1 MLMPTKIIKPVD
13 SIFSISAFVLKAL
26 ESNDMRIDELIEEVN
41 KTYYKEISFDKLVLS
56 LNILY
61 LINKIEL
68 KNEIITIN
76 I

>member
-13 SIFSISAFVLKAL
+13 SILSISAFVIKAL
-26 ESNDMRIDELIEEVN
+26 ESNDMSMDALIEEVN
-41 KTYYKEISFDKLVLS
+41 KTYYKEVSLDKLVLS
-56 LNILY
+56 LNFLY

-68 KNEIITIN
+68 KNEIITIK

>member
-13 SIFSISAFVLKAL
+13 SIFSISAFVIKVL
-26 ESNDMRIDELIEEVN
+26 ESNDMSMDELIEEIN
-41 KTYYKEISFDKLVLS
+41 KTYYKEISLDKLVLS
-56 LNILY
+56 LNFLY

>member
-41 KTYYKEISFDKLVLS
+41 KTYYKEISL
-56 LNILY
+56 
-61 LINKIEL
+61 
-68 KNEIITIN
+68 
-76 I
+76 

>member
-1 MLMPTKIIKPVD
+1 MTP
-13 SIFSISAFVLKAL
+13 ISAFVIKAL
-26 ESNDMRIDELIEEVN
+26 EVNDMSMDELIEEVN
-41 KTYYKEISFDKLVLS
+41 KTYYKEISLDKLVLS
-56 LNILY
+56 LNFLY

>member
-56 LNILY
+56 LNFLY

-68 KNEIITIN
+68 KNERYY
-76 I
+76 

>member
-13 SIFSISAFVLKAL
+13 SIFSISAFVIKVL
-26 ESNDMRIDELIEEVN
+26 ESNDMNLDELNEEVN
-41 KTYYKEISFDKLVLS
+41 KAYYKEISLDKLVLS
-56 LNILY
+56 LNFLY

>member
-13 SIFSISAFVLKAL
+13 SIFSISAYVIKTL
-26 ESNDMRIDELIEEVN
+26 EINDMSMDELFQEVN
-41 KTYYKEISFDKLVLS
+41 EIYYKEISLDKLVLS
-56 LNILY
+56 LNFLY

>member
-41 KTYYKEISFDKLVLS
+41 KTFYKEISFDKLVLS
-56 LNILY
+56 LNFLY

>member
-1 MLMPTKIIKPVD
+1 MPTKIIKPVD
-13 SIFSISAFVLKAL
+13 SIFSISAYVIKTL
-26 ESNDMRIDELIEEVN
+26 EINDMSMDELFQEVN
-41 KTYYKEISFDKLVLS
+41 EIYYKEISLDKLVLS
-56 LNILY
+56 LNFLY

>member
-13 SIFSISAFVLKAL
+13 SIFSISAYVIKAL
-26 ESNDMRIDELIEEVN
+26 EINDMNMDELLQKVN
-41 KTYYKEISFDKLVLS
+41 KIYYKKISLDKLILS
-56 LNILY
+56 LNFLY
-61 LINKIEL
+61 LINKVEF

>member
-41 KTYYKEISFDKLVLS
+41 KIYYKEISFDKLVLS
-56 LNILY
+56 LNFLY

>member
-41 KTYYKEISFDKLVLS
+41 KTYYKEISLNKLVLS
-56 LNILY
+56 LNFLY

>member
-13 SIFSISAFVLKAL
+13 SIFSISAFVIKAL
-26 ESNDMRIDELIEEVN
+26 EVNDMSMDELIEEVN
-41 KTYYKEISFDKLVLS
+41 NTYYKKISLDKLVLS
-56 LNILY
+56 LNFLY
-61 LINKIEL
+61 LINKVDL

>member
-13 SIFSISAFVLKAL
+13 SIFSISAFVIKAL
-26 ESNDMRIDELIEEVN
+26 EINDMSMDELIEEVN
-41 KTYYKEISFDKLVLS
+41 KTYYKEISLDKLVLS
-56 LNILY
+56 LNFLY
-61 LINKIEL
+61 LINKVEL